1 MGLTDVLVS
10 LSVMISFL
18 HLGMAAGARVL
29 EYIALEPSIP
39 ERGGRI
45 IPFRSLLGDVEFRNV
60 HFSYSTRPEQVILR
74 GFNLRIPP
82 GRVCTNK
89 GFFLSKLLTII
100 FFAKNDVNF

>member
-10 LSVMISFL
+10 SSAMISFL
-18 HLGMAAGARVL
+18 QLGMAAGARVF

-45 IPFRSLLGDVEFRNV
+45 IPFHSLLGDVEFRNV
-60 HFSYSTRPEQVILR
+60 HFSYPTRHGQVILR

-82 GRVCTNK
+82 GRVCSTNK
-89 GFFLSKLLTII
+89 GFFLASC
-100 FFAKNDVNF
+100 